1 MKMDV
6 QYVSDH
12 KGRAKA
18 VQVPVEDWEK
28 LLSKLKK
35 YEQALKI
42 RNDLKEAYS
51 QVETLKKSRAKKSS
65 LSEFVNEL

>member
-1 MKMDV
+1 MKMEV
-6 QYVSDH
+6 QYVCDH
-12 KGRAKA
+12 KGRPKA

-42 RNDLKEAYS
+42 RTDLKEAYS
-51 QVETLKKSRAKKSS
+51 QVEALKKSRARKTS

>member
-51 QVETLKKSRAKKSS
+51 QVETLRKSRAKKSS